1 MTHHAWRKRGFHQT
15 ALLARYLSAALQ
27 VPYIAGGLRKIR
39 SVPTQHMASQSARWE
54 NSKRSQLALHDFSG
68 STVAVVDDVLSTGA
82 TMMAA
87 ADALY
92 KKGATAVDAWAVV
105 YNQHD

>member
-1 MTHHAWRKRGFHQT
+1 
-15 ALLARYLSAALQ
+15 
-27 VPYIAGGLRKIR
+27 
-39 SVPTQHMASQSARWE
+39 
-54 NSKRSQLALHDFSG
+54 
-68 STVAVVDDVLSTGA
+68 VLSTGA

-92 KKGATAVDAWAVV
+92 KKGARAVDAWAVV